1 MSDASDRAEDAPVPT
16 DRELIE
22 TMKSAGSSTFLEL
35 YRRHAPAVHSF
46 IQTGI
51 ANSTDADDV
60 FQEVFATAWQKL
72 DADQMPGESAL
83 PWLLV
88 TGRNLTA
95 NLNRKKSRHSTIALE
110 NADVEGID
118 NAFES
123 GVSAEESLAVRVAL
137 AKLSPID
144 RKIVDLCL
152 QQNMLYKEAARA
164 TNDSVGAIRN
174 RLSRARKFL
183 RGELASVRGE
193 EHEQ

>member
-1 MSDASDRAEDAPVPT
+1 MSDASDSTDEAPVPT
-16 DRELIE
+16 DRELIA
-22 TMKSAGSSTFLEL
+22 TMKSAGSSAFREL

-51 ANSTDADDV
+51 ESAADVEDV
-60 FQEVFATAWQKL
+60 FQEVFTTAWQKL
-72 DADQMPGESAL
+72 DAEQMPGESAL

-88 TGRNLTA
+88 TARNLTS
-95 NLNRKKSRHSTIALE
+95 NLNRKRSRDGTIALE
-110 NADVEGID
+110 EADVEGID

-123 GVSAEESLAVRVAL
+123 GVSAEESQAVRAAL

-144 RKIVDLCL
+144 RKIVNLCL

-164 TNDSVGAIRN
+164 TSGSIGAVRN
-174 RLSRARKFL
+174 RLSRARRFL